1 MKMVRKTMELD
12 QDAIN
17 RIKAELNVK
26 TEKEAV
32 NVALRQF
39 GTEIQLAEATRKL
52 AGKMNIEDVYQD
64 PD

>member
-1 MKMVRKTMELD
+1 MKMVRKTMALN

-64 PD
+64 QD